1 MQAVSIE
8 QDDLLELSRWFEREP
23 NLRPPASVSR
33 KRLRQLFCRLELHFY
48 LETLSDEE
56 KDAIMS
62 IGLPIGSG
70 TLLPIG
76 EEHMLLRR
84 IDALEALRDSEKR
97 LPDPAGARVS
107 DDLRAWIMSMRV
119 LRQQCPDAI
128 TVRIIERRIPDFPWS
143 EGFSLRFWR
152 TWGKHGRGIPTSAMR
167 ALPPSMTHL
176 GQG

>member
-8 QDDLLELSRWFEREP
+8 QDDLLELSRWFEHEP

-48 LETLSDEE
+48 LGTLSAEE
-56 KDAIMS
+56 MDAIMS

-70 TLLPIG
+70 ALLPIG

-84 IDALEALRDSEKR
+84 IETLEALRDSQQR
-97 LPDPAGARVS
+97 LPDPAGERVPE
-107 DDLRAWIMSMRV
+107 DLREWITAMRV
-119 LRQQCPDAI
+119 LRQDRPDAI
-128 TVRIIERRIPDFPWS
+128 SVRIIERHIPDFPWS
-143 EGFSLRFWR
+143 DGFSLRFWR
-152 TWGKHGRGIPTSAMR
+152 TWNKHGRRIPTAPNRSGASPVR
-167 ALPPSMTHL
+167 V